1 MQAHSKPV
9 KPALLG
15 AIGEAHFE
23 ARFEG
28 LGCEMESFDLPQG
41 RRLRRRGHPLPH
53 RDRLRLARRQGGET
67 ERRLVTGVNWSP
79 GIVNPFRTLG
89 EYGRSLD
96 SILTEQ
102 RVGAATSR

>member
-28 LGCEMESFDLPQG
+28 LGCEMESFDYRKVEDYDDEGIPFLI
-41 RRLRRRGHPLPH
+41 
-53 RDRLRLARRQGGET
+53 ET
-67 ERRLVTGVNWSP
+67 AFGWLGDKAAEQSAGWSP
-79 GIVNPFRTLG
+79 
-89 EYGRSLD
+89 
-96 SILTEQ
+96 
-102 RVGAATSR
+102 A